1 MFLANTAAQSNTRP
15 TPDYNFSPQAY
26 NMTLAGKVQPDL
38 NSGKLNVNLP
48 IYTWEDQDFQ
58 LPVSLSYSTNGFK
71 PNSPIGPVGLG
82 WSINIGGVITRQII
96 GKDDLLSRGY
106 YYRNIGSYDVSDMYQ
121 LTLDFATNDD
131 FIMYETYETTPDVFH
146 FSFGSHSGTF
156 TLNEDGDFV
165 VYGTNGDSGTYNI
178 EYSDSYFIIETA
190 DGYRYRFGYDPKTR
204 EELYDTNPIY
214 YTLPNINNAYV
225 TSKSVIAWHLDR
237 IVAPNGR
244 ILEFSYQSANSNL
257 VIPLET
263 DDVSTSFSQGNYM
276 INSETVYKHA
286 SMTTVSYL
294 ESIAWKK
301 NINSSPISIVELE
314 YSNRSFKEVDAND
327 TDKYKPLVSLQKKL
341 DKVSFKDH
349 AGNQLYSAE
358 FDFTYKNSRM
368 LLSGIYI
375 SNVGRYDMEYNLSI
389 GGYMPGLISNAID
402 FWGFYNG
409 VHSNTDND
417 YSPMGIDMNYNE
429 YIEDSYKNPNYL
441 YSKAGTLK
449 RLTYPTGGHTEFEYE
464 PNTAQ
469 YIMRRNRNG
478 SYVTPYIIP
487 DAERDSMPTI
497 IGPITFQDPFLP
509 APSYYEA
516 AIGLDEC
523 GGVRIKR
530 ISDHDGH
537 NYVFRK
543 TYTYTRPGTDESS
556 GIVMDFNRYFGGLIG
571 PDNPVFNPNI
581 KFPDYNLSK
590 SHVAYSYVTE
600 HYPDG
605 SYVVNRFTDYFEFP
619 DEFSP
624 YKKEFSIGLYAPYI
638 QQNAAYV
645 DFIENIQREP
655 DSRHYRRGLLKT
667 QEWYSRTDSLQRK
680 KEYTYQ
686 DSNSSYAAYVV
697 TSGKYIWSARRFL
710 TDFRLSQIKDI
721 TYDDG
726 EISLVQSY
734 EYNSLGQVRKE
745 LVTDSSGNN
754 GKCVYYRYCHENSA
768 SGTSSLTAAVSDIV
782 TTVINDSNEYV
793 IDNVKFEYDAVSKN
807 INPIKKIDY
816 DFVTPLIRNTSVTFD
831 GLFNIG
837 RNYTT
842 RTTNYSYD
850 SLNRITRET
859 FPGNAYAA
867 YVWDAAGN
875 HIIRK
880 EINGS
885 EQSETF
891 VWKDMVGVT
900 KHDFPTNQSENYN
913 YDDKHRLESITDSDG
928 SYLKKFDYYIEN
940 E

>member
-1 MFLANTAAQSNTRP
+1 MKRLLSIFVVHVMFLANTAAQSNTRP
-15 TPDYNFSPQAY
+15 TPDYNFSSQAY

-204 EELYDTNPIY
+204 EELYNTNPIY
-214 YTLPNINNAYV
+214 FTLPNINNAYV

-358 FDFTYKNSRM
+358 FDFT
-368 LLSGIYI
+368 
-375 SNVGRYDMEYNLSI
+375 
-389 GGYMPGLISNAID
+389 
-402 FWGFYNG
+402 
-409 VHSNTDND
+409 
-417 YSPMGIDMNYNE
+417 
-429 YIEDSYKNPNYL
+429 
-441 YSKAGTLK
+441 
-449 RLTYPTGGHTEFEYE
+449 
-464 PNTAQ
+464 
-469 YIMRRNRNG
+469 
-478 SYVTPYIIP
+478 
-487 DAERDSMPTI
+487 
-497 IGPITFQDPFLP
+497 
-509 APSYYEA
+509 
-516 AIGLDEC
+516 
-523 GGVRIKR
+523 
-530 ISDHDGH
+530 
-537 NYVFRK
+537 
-543 TYTYTRPGTDESS
+543 
-556 GIVMDFNRYFGGLIG
+556 
-571 PDNPVFNPNI
+571 
-581 KFPDYNLSK
+581 
-590 SHVAYSYVTE
+590 
-600 HYPDG
+600 
-605 SYVVNRFTDYFEFP
+605 
-619 DEFSP
+619 
-624 YKKEFSIGLYAPYI
+624 
-638 QQNAAYV
+638 
-645 DFIENIQREP
+645 
-655 DSRHYRRGLLKT
+655 
-667 QEWYSRTDSLQRK
+667 
-680 KEYTYQ
+680 
-686 DSNSSYAAYVV
+686 
-697 TSGKYIWSARRFL
+697 
-710 TDFRLSQIKDI
+710 
-721 TYDDG
+721 
-726 EISLVQSY
+726 
-734 EYNSLGQVRKE
+734 
-745 LVTDSSGNN
+745 
-754 GKCVYYRYCHENSA
+754 
-768 SGTSSLTAAVSDIV
+768 
-782 TTVINDSNEYV
+782 
-793 IDNVKFEYDAVSKN
+793 KN
-807 INPIKKIDY
+807 I
-816 DFVTPLIRNTSVTFD
+816 TP
-831 GLFNIG
+831 
-837 RNYTT
+837 
-842 RTTNYSYD
+842 
-850 SLNRITRET
+850 
-859 FPGNAYAA
+859 
-867 YVWDAAGN
+867 
-875 HIIRK
+875 
-880 EINGS
+880 
-885 EQSETF
+885 
-891 VWKDMVGVT
+891 
-900 KHDFPTNQSENYN
+900 
-913 YDDKHRLESITDSDG
+913 
-928 SYLKKFDYYIEN
+928 
-940 E
+940 